1 MNQAMIKNYLK
12 IAWRNL
18 LKSKASSV
26 INIGGLAVGM
36 AVAMLIGLW
45 MYSELSFDKNIPN
58 HDRIA
63 QVMQNQWINNETD
76 TWNSQAYPMGPI
88 LRAQYGSDFKHVIM
102 SSWTNSHI
110 ISINDKNL
118 KVSGN
123 FMEPGVMDMLSL
135 KIIRG
140 SRNGLNEP
148 NSILLS
154 QTAVKAIFGDADPM
168 DKVIKIDHDDVLTVK
183 VAGVYEDI
191 PENSSFGDLAFIS
204 PWQLLVKDQ
213 HYDTRF
219 NNPWGASWF
228 QTFVQIADNA
238 DMNKVSDKIKDI
250 KMKDLQ
256 RTKNSDARFRPVIF
270 LHPMNNWHLHSD
282 FKNGVNIGG
291 GIQYVWLFGVIGV
304 FVLLLAC
311 INFMNLSTA
320 RSEKRAKE
328 VGIRKS
334 VGSRRNQ
341 LIAQFYCESLVIA
354 VFSLLFALAFV
365 QLSLPFFNDVAGKKL
380 TMPWGSPLF
389 WLAGIGFTLFTG
401 LIAGSYPALYLSSFK
416 PVKVLKGTFRA
427 GRLASIPRKVLV
439 VVQFTVSIILIIGT
453 IVVFNQV
460 QYAKDRPIGYNVNG
474 LMIVPLQTDNIT
486 KKYDAIRN
494 DLINSGVVAS
504 ISRSQTRITD
514 GNSTNGG
521 FTWQGKDP
529 ALQENFKSLSVSPEF
544 GKTVKWEITQGRDF
558 DPALKSDSSGFII
571 NEACVKYLGFKNP
584 IGQTITWIGNGN
596 YKIIGVVKDM
606 VSESAYQPV
615 QQTFFF
621 LGNWLSN
628 VDIRLG
634 ANSSAHDAIDKI
646 GAIFKKYDP
655 STPFEYSF
663 ADDDYAKKF
672 DTEVRVGK
680 LASSFAGLAIF
691 ISCLG
696 LFGMASFMAEQRV
709 KEIGVRKVLGASVFN
724 LWRLLSK
731 DFVGLV
737 VISLFI
743 ASPVA
748 YYFMHKWLENYTYR
762 SVMSW
767 WIFAI
772 TAAGALLITVLT
784 VSYQSLKAAMA
795 NPVRSL
801 RSE

>member
-1 MNQAMIKNYLK
+1 MIKNYLK

-18 LKSKASSV
+18 IKNRASSL

-58 HDRIA
+58 HNRIA

-76 TWNSQAYPMGPI
+76 TWNSQAYPLGPM
-88 LRAQYGSDFKHVIM
+88 LRAEYSGDFRHVIM
-102 SSWTNSHI
+102 SSWTAGHI
-110 ISINDKNL
+110 FSIGDKNL

-123 FMEPGVMDMLSL
+123 FMEPGVIDMLSL
-135 KIIRG
+135 KMIKG
-140 SRNGLNEP
+140 GHDGLKEP

-168 DKVIKIDHDDVLTVK
+168 EKTIKIDHDDVLTVK
-183 VAGVYEDI
+183 VTGVYEDL
-191 PENSSFGDLAFIS
+191 PQNSSFGDLAFIS

-219 NNPWGASWF
+219 GNPWGASWF

-238 DMNKVSDKIKDI
+238 DMNKVSYKIRDI

-270 LHPMNNWHLHSD
+270 LHPMNNWHLYGD
-282 FKNGVNIGG
+282 FKNGVNTGG
-291 GIQYVWLFGVIGV
+291 AIQYVWLFGIIGV

-334 VGSRRNQ
+334 VGSVRSQ

-354 VFSLLFALAFV
+354 LISFLFAILFV
-365 QLSLPFFNDVAGKKL
+365 QLSLPFFNEVAGKTL
-380 TMPWGSPLF
+380 SVPWGSSLF

-401 LIAGSYPALYLSSFK
+401 LIAGSYPALYLSSFN

-439 VVQFTVSIILIIGT
+439 VVQFTVSIVLIIGT
-453 IVVFNQV
+453 IVVLNQV
-460 QYAKDRPIGYNVNG
+460 QYAKNRPIGYNVNG
-474 LMIVPLQTDNIT
+474 LMVVPLQTDYLV
-486 KKYDAIRN
+486 KKYDAIKN
-494 DLINSGVVAS
+494 DLLTSGAVAS
-504 ISRSQTRITD
+504 VSQSQTRITD

-521 FTWQGKDP
+521 FTWHGKDP
-529 ALQENFKSLSVSPEF
+529 ALQENFKSLGISAEF
-544 GKTVKWEITQGRDF
+544 GKTVKWQIKEGRDF
-558 DPALKSDSSGFII
+558 DPALKSDSSAFII

-606 VSESAYQPV
+606 VTESAYQPV
-615 QQTFFF
+615 EQTFFYF
-621 LGNWLSN
+621 RKGLNN
-628 VDIRLG
+628 VDIRL
-634 ANSSAHDAIDKI
+634 NPNTSAHDAIDKI

-655 STPFEYSF
+655 STPFEYNF
-663 ADDDYAKKF
+663 ADDDYARKF
-672 DTEVRVGK
+672 DNEVRVGK

-696 LFGMASFMAEQRV
+696 LFGMASFTAEQRV

-737 VISLFI
+737 FISLLI

-762 SVMSW
+762 SAMGW

-795 NPVRSL
+795 NPVSSL

>member
-1 MNQAMIKNYLK
+1 MIKNYLK

-76 TWNSQAYPMGPI
+76 TSNSQAYPMGPI

-494 DLINSGVVAS
+494 DLINSGAVAS
-504 ISRSQTRITD
+504 VSRSQTRITD

>member
-1 MNQAMIKNYLK
+1 MIKNYLK

-36 AVAMLIGLW
+36 AVAMLIGMW

-58 HDRIA
+58 HNRIA

-76 TWNSQAYPMGPI
+76 TWSAQAYPMGPI
-88 LRAQYGSDFKHVIM
+88 LRAQYGGDFKHVIM
-102 SSWTNSHI
+102 SSWTGGHI
-110 ISINDKNL
+110 FSIGDKNL

-123 FMEPGVMDMLSL
+123 FMEPGVVDMLSL
-135 KIIRG
+135 KMVKG
-140 SRNGLNEP
+140 SPNGLSEP

-168 DKVIKIDHDDVLTVK
+168 EKTIKIDHDDLLTVK
-183 VAGVYEDI
+183 VTGVYEDL
-191 PENSSFGDLAFIS
+191 PENSTFGELAFIS

-228 QTFVQIADNA
+228 QTFVQIADKA
-238 DMNKVSDKIKDI
+238 DMNKVSYKIGDI
-250 KMKDLQ
+250 KMKDLR
-256 RTKNSDARFRPVIF
+256 RTNNSDARFKPVIF
-270 LHPMNNWHLHSD
+270 LQPMNNWHLYSD
-282 FKNGVNIGG
+282 FKNGVNTGG
-291 GIQYVWLFGVIGV
+291 SIQYVWLFGVIGV

-354 VFSLLFALAFV
+354 VFSFLFAIFFV
-365 QLSLPFFNDVAGKKL
+365 QLSLPFFNEVAAKKL
-380 TMPWGSPLF
+380 SMPWGSVLF
-389 WLAGIGFTLFTG
+389 WLVGVGFTLFTG
-401 LIAGSYPALYLSSFK
+401 LVAGSYPALYLSSFN

-439 VVQFTVSIILIIGT
+439 VVQFTVSIVLIIGT
-453 IVVFNQV
+453 IVVFDQV
-460 QYAKDRPIGYNVNG
+460 QYAKDRPIGYNVSG
-474 LMIVPLQTDNIT
+474 LMIVPLQTDYVK

-494 DLINSGVVAS
+494 DLINSGAVAS
-504 ISRSQTRITD
+504 ISTSETRITD
-514 GNSTNGG
+514 GTSTNGG

-529 ALQENFKSLSVSPEF
+529 ALQENFKSLAVSPEF
-544 GKTVKWEITQGRDF
+544 GKTAKWEIKQGRDF

-584 IGQTITWIGNGN
+584 VGQTITWLGNGN

-606 VSESAYQPV
+606 ISQSAYQPV
-615 QQTFFF
+615 EQTFYYLRKG
-621 LGNWLSN
+621 LGN
-628 VDIRLG
+628 VDIRLSP
-634 ANSSAHDAIDKI
+634 NTSAHDAINKI

-672 DTEVRVGK
+672 DNEVRVGK

-696 LFGMASFMAEQRV
+696 LFGMASFTAEQRV

-737 VISLFI
+737 VISLVI

-762 SVMSW
+762 SAMGW

-772 TAAGALLITVLT
+772 TALGALLITVLT
-784 VSYQSLKAAMA
+784 VSFQSIKAALA
-795 NPVRSL
+795 NPVKSL

>member
-183 VAGVYEDI
+183 VSGVYEDI

-628 VDIRLG
+628 VDIRLS
-634 ANSSAHDAIDKI
+634 ATSSAHDAIDKI

>member
-1 MNQAMIKNYLK
+1 MIKNYLK

-18 LKSKASSV
+18 LKNRASSF

-45 MYSELSFDKNIPN
+45 MYTELSFDKNIPN

-63 QVMQNQWINNETD
+63 KVMQNQWINNETD
-76 TWNSQAYPMGPI
+76 TWNSQAYPLGTM
-88 LRAQYGSDFKHVIM
+88 LRNEYGSDFKHVIM
-102 SSWTNSHI
+102 SSWTGGHI
-110 ISINDKNL
+110 FSIGDKNL

-123 FMEPGVMDMLSL
+123 FMEPGITDMLSL
-135 KIIRG
+135 KMVQG
-140 SRNGLNEP
+140 SRNGLNDP

-154 QTAVKAIFGDADPM
+154 QSAVKAIFGNTDPM
-168 DKVIKIDHDDVLTVK
+168 NKIIKIDHDNVLTVK
-183 VAGVYEDI
+183 VTGVYEDL
-191 PENSSFGDLAFIS
+191 PENSSFGDLSFIS

-228 QTFVQIADNA
+228 QTLVQIADNA
-238 DMNKVSDKIKDI
+238 DMNKVSVKIKDI
-250 KMKDLQ
+250 KMKDLV
-256 RTKNSDARFRPVIF
+256 RLHNSDARFRPVIF
-270 LHPMNNWHLHSD
+270 LHPMNNWHLYDD

-291 GIQYVWLFGVIGV
+291 GIQYVWLFGIIGV

-334 VGSRRNQ
+334 VGSVRSQ

-354 VFSLLFALAFV
+354 LISFLFAILFV
-365 QLSLPFFNDVAGKKL
+365 QLSLPFFNEVAGKKIS
-380 TMPWGSPLF
+380 MPWGSPLF
-389 WLAGIGFTLFTG
+389 WLVGIGFTLFTG
-401 LIAGSYPALYLSSFK
+401 LIAGSYPALYLSSFN
-416 PVKVLKGTFRA
+416 PVKVLKGTFKA

-439 VVQFTVSIILIIGT
+439 VVQFTVSIVLIIGT

-460 QYAKDRPIGYNVNG
+460 QYAKDRPIGYNVSG
-474 LMIVPLQTDNIT
+474 LMVVPLQTDFIT
-486 KKYDAIRN
+486 KQYEAVKN
-494 DLINSGVVAS
+494 DLMTSGVVAS
-504 ISRSQTRITD
+504 VSRSETRITD
-514 GNSTNGG
+514 GNSSNGG

-529 ALQENFKSLSVSPEF
+529 ALQENFKSLSISPEF
-544 GKTVKWEITQGRDF
+544 GKTVKWQIIQGRDF

-584 IGQTITWIGNGN
+584 IGQTITWQGSGN
-596 YKIIGVVKDM
+596 YKIIGVVKDI

-615 QQTFFF
+615 QQTFYF
-621 LGNWLSN
+621 LGNWLKN
-628 VDIRLG
+628 VDIRLN
-634 ANSSAHDAIDKI
+634 ANASAHDAINKI

-655 STPFEYSF
+655 STPFEYNF

-672 DTEVRVGK
+672 ANEVRVGK
-680 LASSFAGLAIF
+680 LASSFASLAIF

-737 VISLFI
+737 IISLV
-743 ASPVA
+743 VA
-748 YYFMHKWLENYTYR
+748 TPISYYLMHKWLQNYQYR
-762 SVMSW
+762 AEIAW
-767 WIFAI
+767 WIFGI
-772 TAAGALLITVLT
+772 TAVGALLITLAT
-784 VSYQSLKAAMA
+784 VSFQSIKAALA
-795 NPVRSL
+795 NPVKSL

>member
-1 MNQAMIKNYLK
+1 MIKNYLK

-18 LKSKASSV
+18 LKNKASSV

-45 MYSELSFDKNIPN
+45 MYTELSFDKNIPN

-76 TWNSQAYPMGPI
+76 TWNSQAYPLGAM
-88 LRAQYGSDFKHVIM
+88 LRNEYGGDFKHVIM
-102 SSWTNSHI
+102 SSWAGGHI
-110 ISINDKNL
+110 FSIGDKNL

-123 FMEPGVMDMLSL
+123 FMEPGITDMLSL
-135 KIIRG
+135 KMIKG
-140 SRNGLNEP
+140 SRNGLNDL

-154 QTAVKAIFGDADPM
+154 QSAVKAIFGDADAM
-168 DKVIKIDHDDVLTVK
+168 NKIIKIDHDDVLTVK
-183 VAGVYEDI
+183 VTGVYEDL
-191 PENSSFGDLAFIS
+191 PKNSSFGDLAFIS

-228 QTFVQIADNA
+228 QTLVQVADNA

-250 KMKDLQ
+250 KMKDLV
-256 RTKNSDARFRPVIF
+256 RTHNSDARFKPVIF
-270 LHPMNNWHLHSD
+270 LHPMNKWHLYND
-282 FKNGVNIGG
+282 FKNGVNTGG
-291 GIQYVWLFGVIGV
+291 DIQYVWLFGIIGV

-334 VGSRRNQ
+334 VGSGRSQ
-341 LIAQFYCESLVIA
+341 LITQFYCESLVIA
-354 VFSLLFALAFV
+354 AFSFLFAILFV
-365 QLSLPFFNDVAGKKL
+365 QLCLPFFNEVAAKKIS
-380 TMPWGSPLF
+380 MPWGSTLF
-389 WLAGIGFTLFTG
+389 WLVGIGFTLFTG
-401 LIAGSYPALYLSSFK
+401 LIAGSYPALYLSSFN

-427 GRLASIPRKVLV
+427 GRLASVPRKVLV
-439 VVQFTVSIILIIGT
+439 VLQFTVSIVLIIGT

-460 QYAKDRPIGYNVNG
+460 QYAKNRPIGYNVNA
-474 LMIVPLQTDNIT
+474 LMVVPLQTDFIA
-486 KKYDAIRN
+486 KKSDAVRN
-494 DLINSGVVAS
+494 DLMTSGVVAS
-504 ISRSQTRITD
+504 VSMSETRITD
-514 GNSTNGG
+514 GNTTNGG
-521 FTWQGKDP
+521 FMWQGKDP
-529 ALQENFKSLSVSPEF
+529 ALQENFKSLGISPEF
-544 GKTVKWEITQGRDF
+544 GKTVKWEIKEGRDF
-558 DPALKSDSSGFII
+558 DPAIPSDSSAFII

-584 IGQTITWIGNGN
+584 IGQTITWIGSGK

-606 VSESAYQPV
+606 ITESAYRPV
-615 QQTFFF
+615 EQTFFY
-621 LGNWLSN
+621 LRKGLTN
-628 VDIRLG
+628 VDIRL
-634 ANSSAHDAIDKI
+634 NPNTSAHEAIDKI

-655 STPFEYSF
+655 STPFEYNF

-680 LASSFAGLAIF
+680 LASSFASLAIF

-696 LFGMASFMAEQRV
+696 LFGMASFTAEQRV

-731 DFVGLV
+731 DFIGLI
-737 VISLFI
+737 VISLLI
-743 ASPVA
+743 ASPIA
-748 YYFMHKWLENYTYR
+748 YYFMHSWLQNYQYR
-762 SVMSW
+762 SAMGW
-767 WIFAI
+767 WIFAV

-784 VSYQSLKAAMA
+784 VSYQSIKAALA
-795 NPVRSL
+795 NPVKSL
-801 RSE
+801 KAE

>member
-1 MNQAMIKNYLK
+1 MIKNYLK

-18 LKSKASSV
+18 LKNKASSV

-76 TWNSQAYPMGPI
+76 TWSAEAYPMGPI
-88 LRAQYGSDFKHVIM
+88 LRAQYGGDFKHVIM
-102 SSWTNSHI
+102 SSWTGGHI
-110 ISINDKNL
+110 FSIGDKNL
-118 KVSGN
+118 KVTGN
-123 FMEPGVMDMLSL
+123 FMEPGITDMLSL
-135 KIIRG
+135 KMIKG
-140 SRNGLNEP
+140 SRNGLKDP
-148 NSILLS
+148 NSVLLS
-154 QTAVKAIFGDADPM
+154 QSAVKAIFGDADPM
-168 DKVIKIDHDDVLTVK
+168 NKIIKIDHDDVLTVK
-183 VAGVYEDI
+183 VTGVYENL
-191 PENSSFGDLAFIS
+191 PGNSSFGELTFIA

-238 DMNKVSDKIKDI
+238 DMNQVSYKIRDV

-256 RTKNSDARFRPVIF
+256 RTKNSDGRFRPVIF
-270 LHPMNNWHLHSD
+270 LHPMNNWHLYSD

-334 VGSRRNQ
+334 VGSVRSQ

-354 VFSLLFALAFV
+354 VFSFLFAILFV
-365 QLSLPFFNDVAGKKL
+365 QLSLPFFNEVANKKIA
-380 TMPWGSPLF
+380 MPWGSSIF

-401 LIAGSYPALYLSSFK
+401 LIAGSYPALYLSSFN

-439 VVQFTVSIILIIGT
+439 VVQFTVSIVLIIGT
-453 IVVFNQV
+453 IVVFDQV
-460 QYAKDRPIGYNVNG
+460 QYAKNRPIGFNVSG
-474 LMIVPLQTDNIT
+474 LMIVPLQTDYIV
-486 KKYDAIRN
+486 KKYDAVKN
-494 DLINSGVVAS
+494 DLLTSGVVAS
-504 ISRSQTRITD
+504 VSQSETRITD
-514 GNSTNGG
+514 GTSTNGG

-529 ALQENFKSLSVSPEF
+529 ALQENFKSLAVSPEF
-544 GKTVKWEITQGRDF
+544 GKTAKWELKEGRDF
-558 DPALKSDSSGFII
+558 DPALKSDSSAFII
-571 NEACVKYLGFKNP
+571 NEACVRYLGFKNP
-584 IGQTITWIGNGN
+584 IGQTITWLGNGN
-596 YKIIGVVKDM
+596 YKIIGVVKDI
-606 VSESAYQPV
+606 VAESAYQPV
-615 QQTFFF
+615 EQTFYYVRKG
-621 LGNWLSN
+621 LNK
-628 VDIRLG
+628 VDIRL
-634 ANSSAHDAIDKI
+634 NPNVSAHDAIDKI

-655 STPFEYSF
+655 STPFEYNF
-663 ADDDYAKKF
+663 ADDDYAKKY
-672 DTEVRVGK
+672 DNEVRVGK
-680 LASSFAGLAIF
+680 LASSFASLAIF

-696 LFGMASFMAEQRV
+696 LFGMASFTAEQRV

-724 LWRLLSK
+724 LWQLLSK

-737 VISLFI
+737 VISLLI
-743 ASPVA
+743 ASPIA
-748 YYFMHKWLENYTYR
+748 YYFMHNWLQNYTYR
-762 SVMSW
+762 SAMGW
-767 WIFAI
+767 WIFAV
-772 TAAGALLITVLT
+772 TAFGALFITVLT
-784 VSYQSLKAAMA
+784 VSYQSIKAATA
-795 NPVRSL
+795 NPVKSL

>member
-1 MNQAMIKNYLK
+1 MIRNYLK

-18 LKSKASSV
+18 LKNKASSV

-45 MYSELSFDKNIPN
+45 MYTELSFDKNIPN

-76 TWNSQAYPMGPI
+76 TWNSQAYPLGAM
-88 LRAQYGSDFKHVIM
+88 LHNEYGSDFKHVIM
-102 SSWTNSHI
+102 SSWTGGHI
-110 ISINDKNL
+110 FSIGDKNL

-123 FMEPGVMDMLSL
+123 FMEPGITDMLSL
-135 KIIRG
+135 KMIKG
-140 SRNGLNEP
+140 SHNGLNDP
-148 NSILLS
+148 KSILLS
-154 QTAVKAIFGDADPM
+154 QSAVKAIFGDVDPM
-168 DKVIKIDHDDVLTVK
+168 DKIIKIDHDDVLTVK
-183 VAGVYEDI
+183 VTGVYEDL

-228 QTFVQIADNA
+228 QTLIQLAGNA
-238 DMNKVSDKIKDI
+238 DMNQVSAKIKDI
-250 KMKDLQ
+250 KMKDLV
-256 RTKNSDARFRPVIF
+256 RTHNSDARFKPVIF
-270 LHPMNNWHLHSD
+270 LHPMNKWHLYGD
-282 FKNGVNIGG
+282 FKNGVNVGG
-291 GIQYVWLFGVIGV
+291 GIQYVWLFGIIGV

-334 VGSRRNQ
+334 VGSVRSQ

-354 VFSLLFALAFV
+354 IISFLFAILFV
-365 QLSLPFFNDVAGKKL
+365 QLSLPFFNEVAGKKISI
-380 TMPWGSPLF
+380 PWDSPLF

-401 LIAGSYPALYLSSFK
+401 LIAGSYPALYLSSFN
-416 PVKVLKGTFRA
+416 PVKVLKGTFKA
-427 GRLASIPRKVLV
+427 DRLASIPRKMLV
-439 VVQFTVSIILIIGT
+439 VVQFTVSIVLIIGT

-494 DLINSGVVAS
+494 DLLNSGVVAS
-504 ISRSQTRITD
+504 VSRSQTRITD

-521 FTWQGKDP
+521 FTWHGKDP
-529 ALQENFKSLSVSPEF
+529 ALQENFKSLSISPEF
-544 GKTVKWEITQGRDF
+544 GKTVKWEIKQGRDF

-615 QQTFFF
+615 EQTFFY
-621 LGNWLSN
+621 LGSWLRN
-628 VDIRLG
+628 VDIRLSP
-634 ANSSAHDAIDKI
+634 NTSAHDAIEKI

-655 STPFEYSF
+655 STPFEYNF

-672 DTEVRVGK
+672 DNEVRVGK

-696 LFGMASFMAEQRV
+696 LFGMASFTAEQRV

-724 LWRLLSK
+724 LWQLLSK
-731 DFVGLV
+731 DFMGLV
-737 VISLFI
+737 IISLLI
-743 ASPVA
+743 ASPIA
-748 YYFMHKWLENYTYR
+748 WYFMHNWLQNYQYR
-762 SVMSW
+762 SVMGW
-767 WIFAI
+767 WIFAV
-772 TAAGALLITVLT
+772 TAAGALLITILT
-784 VSYQSLKAAMA
+784 VSYQSIKAALA
-795 NPVRSL
+795 NPVKSL

>member
-1 MNQAMIKNYLK
+1 MIKNYLK

-58 HDRIA
+58 HDHIA

-76 TWNSQAYPMGPI
+76 TWSSQAYPMGPI

-102 SSWTNSHI
+102 SSWTGSHI
-110 ISINDKNL
+110 ISIGDKNL

-123 FMEPGVMDMLSL
+123 FMEPGITDMLSL
-135 KIIRG
+135 KIIKG

-168 DKVIKIDHDDVLTVK
+168 EKIIKIDHDDVLTVK
-183 VAGVYEDI
+183 VTGVYEDI

-228 QTFVQIADNA
+228 QTFVQIADNT
-238 DMNKVSDKIKDI
+238 DMNKVSDKIKNI

-334 VGSRRNQ
+334 VGSKRNQ
-341 LIAQFYCESLVIA
+341 LITQFYCESLVIA
-354 VFSLLFALAFV
+354 VFSLLFALVFV
-365 QLSLPFFNDVAGKKL
+365 QLSLPFFNEVAGKKL
-380 TMPWGSPLF
+380 TIPWSGPLF

-439 VVQFTVSIILIIGT
+439 VVQFTVSIVLIIGT

-460 QYAKDRPIGYNVNG
+460 QYAKDRPIGFNVSG
-474 LMIVPLQTDNIT
+474 LMIVPLQTDYIA
-486 KKYDAIRN
+486 KKYDAIKN
-494 DLINSGVVAS
+494 DLLTSGVVAS
-504 ISRSQTRITD
+504 VSQSQTRITD
-514 GNSTNGG
+514 GNSSNGG

-529 ALQENFKSLSVSPEF
+529 ALQENFKSLGISAEF
-544 GKTVKWEITQGRDF
+544 GKTAKWQIKEGRDF
-558 DPALKSDSSGFII
+558 DPSLKSDSSGFVI

-596 YKIIGVVKDM
+596 YKIIGVVKDI
-606 VSESAYQPV
+606 VAESAYQPV
-615 QQTFFF
+615 QQTFY
-621 LGNWLSN
+621 WLRKDLNN
-628 VDIRLG
+628 VDIRLSP
-634 ANSSAHDAIDKI
+634 NTSAHEAIDKI

-672 DTEVRVGK
+672 DTEERVGK

-737 VISLFI
+737 IISLLI
-743 ASPVA
+743 ASPVS

-762 SVMSW
+762 SAMGW

>member
-1 MNQAMIKNYLK
+1 MIKNYLK

-26 INIGGLAVGM
+26 INIGGLSVGM
-36 AVAMLIGLW
+36 AVAMLIGMW

-58 HDRIA
+58 HNRIA

-76 TWNSQAYPMGPI
+76 TWSAQAYPMGPI
-88 LRAQYGSDFKHVIM
+88 LRAQYGGDFKYVIM
-102 SSWTNSHI
+102 SSWTGGHI
-110 ISINDKNL
+110 FSIGDKNL

-123 FMEPGVMDMLSL
+123 FMEPGIIDMLSL
-135 KIIRG
+135 KIVKG

-154 QTAVKAIFGDADPM
+154 QSAVKAIFGDADPM
-168 DKVIKIDHDDVLTVK
+168 EKTIKIDHDDVLTVK
-183 VAGVYEDI
+183 VTGIYEDL
-191 PENSSFGDLAFIS
+191 PENSSFGELAFIS

-238 DMNKVSDKIKDI
+238 DMNKVSGKIKDI
-250 KMKDLQ
+250 KMNDLQ

-270 LHPMNNWHLHSD
+270 LHPMSNWHLYSD

-354 VFSLLFALAFV
+354 VFSFLFALVFV
-365 QLSLPFFNDVAGKKL
+365 QLSLPFFNEVAGKKL
-380 TMPWGSPLF
+380 LMPWGSLLF
-389 WLAGIGFTLFTG
+389 WLGGISFTLFTG
-401 LIAGSYPALYLSSFK
+401 LIAGSYPALYLSSFN

-439 VVQFTVSIILIIGT
+439 VIQFTVSIVLIIGT

-474 LMIVPLQTDNIT
+474 LMIVPLQTDQIE
-486 KKYDAIRN
+486 KKYDAIKN
-494 DLINSGVVAS
+494 DLLNSGVVAS
-504 ISRSQTRITD
+504 ISRSETRITD

-529 ALQENFKSLSVSPEF
+529 ALQENFKSLSISPEF
-544 GKTVKWEITQGRDF
+544 GKTAKWEIVQGRDF

-584 IGQTITWIGNGN
+584 IGQTITWIGSGN

-615 QQTFFF
+615 QQTFYF
-621 LGNWLSN
+621 LGKWLKN
-628 VDIRLG
+628 VDIRLK
-634 ANSSAHDAIDKI
+634 ANTSAHDAIDKI

-672 DTEVRVGK
+672 NNEVRIGK
-680 LASSFAGLAIF
+680 LASSFAGLAVF

-696 LFGMASFMAEQRV
+696 LFGMASFTAEQRV

-737 VISLFI
+737 VISLLV

-762 SVMSW
+762 SAMGW
-767 WIFAI
+767 WIFAV
-772 TAAGALLITVLT
+772 TAVGALLITVLT
-784 VSYQSLKAAMA
+784 VSFQSIKAALA
-795 NPVRSL
+795 NPVKSL

>member
-1 MNQAMIKNYLK
+1 MIKNYLK

-26 INIGGLAVGM
+26 INVGGLAVGM

-45 MYSELSFDKNIPN
+45 VFSELSFDKNIPN

-76 TWNSQAYPMGPI
+76 TWSSQAYPMGPI

-102 SSWTNSHI
+102 SSWTGSHI

-123 FMEPGVMDMLSL
+123 FMEPGITDMLSL
-135 KIIRG
+135 NIIKG
-140 SRNGLNEP
+140 SRNGLKEP

-154 QTAVKAIFGDADPM
+154 QTAVKAIFGDADPI
-168 DKVIKIDHDDVLTVK
+168 DKIIKIDHDDVLTVK
-183 VAGVYEDI
+183 VTGVYEDI

-219 NNPWGASWF
+219 GNPWGASWF

-334 VGSRRNQ
+334 VGSKRNQ
-341 LIAQFYCESLVIA
+341 LITQFYCESLVIA
-354 VFSLLFALAFV
+354 VFSLLFALMFV
-365 QLSLPFFNDVAGKKL
+365 QLSLPFFNEVAGKKL
-380 TMPWGSPLF
+380 TIPWGSPLF

-401 LIAGSYPALYLSSFK
+401 LIAGSYPALYLSSFN

-439 VVQFTVSIILIIGT
+439 VVQFTVSIVLIIGT

-460 QYAKDRPIGYNVNG
+460 QYAKDRPIGFNVSG
-474 LMIVPLQTDNIT
+474 LMIVPLQTDYIA
-486 KKYDAIRN
+486 KKYDAIKN
-494 DLINSGVVAS
+494 DLLTSGVVAS
-504 ISRSQTRITD
+504 VSQSQTRITD
-514 GNSTNGG
+514 GNSSNGG

-529 ALQENFKSLSVSPEF
+529 ALQENFKSLGISAEF
-544 GKTVKWEITQGRDF
+544 GKTAKWQIKEGRDF
-558 DPALKSDSSGFII
+558 DPSLKSDSSGFVI

-596 YKIIGVVKDM
+596 YKIIGVVKDI

-615 QQTFFF
+615 QQTFY
-621 LGNWLSN
+621 WLRKDLNN
-628 VDIRLG
+628 VDIRLSP
-634 ANSSAHDAIDKI
+634 NTSAHEAIDKI

-663 ADDDYAKKF
+663 ADGDYAKKF
-672 DTEVRVGK
+672 DTEERVGK

-743 ASPVA
+743 ASPLA

-762 SVMSW
+762 TSMGW
-767 WIFAI
+767 WIFGI

>member
-1 MNQAMIKNYLK
+1 MIKNYLK

-18 LKSKASSV
+18 IKNKISSF

-45 MYSELSFDKNIPN
+45 LYSELSFDKSFPN

-76 TWNSQAYPMGPI
+76 TWSSQAYPLGSM
-88 LRAQYGSDFKHVIM
+88 LQNQYGSDFKHVIM
-102 SSWTNSHI
+102 SSWTGGHI
-110 ISINDKNL
+110 FSVGDKNL

-123 FMEPGVMDMLSL
+123 FMEPAITDMLSL
-135 KIIRG
+135 KIIEG
-140 SRNGLNEP
+140 SAKGLNDP

-154 QTAVKAIFGDADPM
+154 QSAVKAIFGDTDPM
-168 DKVIKIDHDDVLTVK
+168 NKIIKIDHDDVLTVK
-183 VAGVYEDI
+183 VIGVYQDI

-228 QTFVQIADNA
+228 QTLVQIADNA

-250 KMKDLQ
+250 KMKDLL
-256 RTKNSDARFRPVIF
+256 RLHNSDARFKPVVF
-270 LHPMNNWHLHSD
+270 LHPMKDWHLRSD

-291 GIQYVWLFGVIGV
+291 GIQYVWLFGIIGV

-320 RSEKRAKE
+320 RSEKRARE

-334 VGSRRNQ
+334 VGSKRNQ

-354 VFSLLFALAFV
+354 AFSFLFAILFV
-365 QLSLPFFNDVAGKKL
+365 QLSLPFFNDVADKKL
-380 TMPWGSPLF
+380 TMPWANSLF
-389 WLAGIGFTLFTG
+389 WLIGVGFTLFTG
-401 LIAGSYPALYLSSFK
+401 LIAGSYPALYLSSFN

-427 GRLASIPRKVLV
+427 GRLASLPRKVLV

-453 IVVFNQV
+453 VVVFKQV
-460 QYAKDRPIGYNVNG
+460 QYAKDRPIGYNVSG
-474 LMIVPLQTDNIT
+474 LMIVPLQTDHII
-486 KKYDAIRN
+486 KKYDAIKN
-494 DLINSGVVAS
+494 ELLSSGVVAS
-504 ISRSQTRITD
+504 VSRSETRITD
-514 GNSTNGG
+514 GNSSNGG
-521 FTWQGKDP
+521 FMWQGKDP
-529 ALQENFKSLSVSPEF
+529 GLQENFKSLRVSPEF
-544 GKTVKWEITQGRDF
+544 GKTVKWDLIQGRDF
-558 DPALKSDSSGFII
+558 DPALPSDSSAFII
-571 NEACVKYLGFKNP
+571 NETCVKYLGFKNP
-584 IGQTITWIGNGN
+584 IGQTITWIGGGN

-615 QQTFFF
+615 EQTFYYIR
-621 LGNWLSN
+621 NSN
-628 VDIRLG
+628 ALNKVDIRLSSN
-634 ANSSAHDAIDKI
+634 ASAHDAINKI

-655 STPFEYSF
+655 STPFEYNF

-680 LASSFAGLAIF
+680 LASSFASLAIF
-691 ISCLG
+691 ISCMG

-724 LWRLLSK
+724 LWQLLSK

-737 VISLFI
+737 IISLII

-748 YYFMHKWLENYTYR
+748 YYFMHTWLQNYQYR
-762 SVMSW
+762 SEISW
-767 WIFAI
+767 WIFGV
-772 TAAGALLITVLT
+772 TALGAVLITLAT
-784 VSYQSLKAAMA
+784 VSFQSIKAALA
-795 NPVRSL
+795 NPVKSL

>member
-1 MNQAMIKNYLK
+1 MIKNYLK

-26 INIGGLAVGM
+26 INVGGLAVGM

-45 MYSELSFDKNIPN
+45 VFSELSFDKNIPN

-76 TWNSQAYPMGPI
+76 TWSSQAYPMGPI

-102 SSWTNSHI
+102 SSWTGSHI

-123 FMEPGVMDMLSL
+123 FMEPGITDMLSL
-135 KIIRG
+135 NIIKG
-140 SRNGLNEP
+140 SRNGLKEP

-154 QTAVKAIFGDADPM
+154 QTAVKAIFGDADPI
-168 DKVIKIDHDDVLTVK
+168 DKIIKIDHDDVLTVK
-183 VAGVYEDI
+183 VTGVYEDI

-219 NNPWGASWF
+219 GNPWGASWF

-334 VGSRRNQ
+334 VGSKRNQ
-341 LIAQFYCESLVIA
+341 LITQFYCESLVIA
-354 VFSLLFALAFV
+354 VFSLLFALMFV
-365 QLSLPFFNDVAGKKL
+365 QLSLPFFNEVAGKKL
-380 TMPWGSPLF
+380 TIPWGSPLF

-401 LIAGSYPALYLSSFK
+401 LIAGSYPALYLSSFN

-439 VVQFTVSIILIIGT
+439 VVQFTVSIVLIIGT

-460 QYAKDRPIGYNVNG
+460 QYAKDRPIGFNVSG
-474 LMIVPLQTDNIT
+474 LMIVPLQTDYIA
-486 KKYDAIRN
+486 KKYDAIKN
-494 DLINSGVVAS
+494 DLLTSGVVAS
-504 ISRSQTRITD
+504 VSQSQTRITD
-514 GNSTNGG
+514 GNSSNGG

-529 ALQENFKSLSVSPEF
+529 ALQENFKSLGISAEF
-544 GKTVKWEITQGRDF
+544 GKTAKWQIKEGRDF
-558 DPALKSDSSGFII
+558 DPSLKSDSSGFVI

-596 YKIIGVVKDM
+596 YKIIGVVKDI

-615 QQTFFF
+615 QQTFY
-621 LGNWLSN
+621 WLRKDLNN
-628 VDIRLG
+628 VDIRLSP
-634 ANSSAHDAIDKI
+634 NTSAHEAIDKI

-672 DTEVRVGK
+672 DTEERVGK

-743 ASPVA
+743 ASPLA

-762 SVMSW
+762 TSMGW
-767 WIFAI
+767 WIFGI

>member
-1 MNQAMIKNYLK
+1 MIKNYLK

-183 VAGVYEDI
+183 VSGVYEDI

-628 VDIRLG
+628 VDIRLS
-634 ANSSAHDAIDKI
+634 ATSSAHDAIDKI

>member
-1 MNQAMIKNYLK
+1 MIKNYLTV
-12 IAWRNL
+12 AWRNL
-18 LKSKASSV
+18 IKNKASSL

-45 MYSELSFDKNIPN
+45 MYTELSFDKNIPN

-76 TWNSQAYPMGPI
+76 TWNSQAYPLGPM
-88 LRAQYGSDFKHVIM
+88 LRSKYGSDFKHVIM
-102 SSWTNSHI
+102 ASWTNGHVF
-110 ISINDKNL
+110 SIGNKNL

-123 FMEPGVMDMLSL
+123 FMEPGIVDMLSL
-135 KIIRG
+135 RMIKG
-140 SRNGLNEP
+140 SKNGLNDP

-154 QTAVKAIFGDADPM
+154 QSAVKSIFGDANPM
-168 DKVIKIDHDDVLTVK
+168 NRIIKIDHDDVLTVR
-183 VAGVYEDI
+183 VTGVYEDL
-191 PENSSFGDLAFIS
+191 PENSSFGDLAFVS

-238 DMNKVSDKIKDI
+238 DMDKVSYKIKDI

-256 RTKNSDARFRPVIF
+256 RTNNSDARFRPVIF
-270 LHPMNNWHLHSD
+270 LHPMNNWHLYSD

-291 GIQYVWLFGVIGV
+291 GIQYVWLFGIIGV

-320 RSEKRAKE
+320 RSEKRARE
-328 VGIRKS
+328 VGIRKA
-334 VGSRRNQ
+334 VGSVRSQ
-341 LIAQFYCESLVIA
+341 LITQFYCESLVIA
-354 VFSLLFALAFV
+354 AFSFLFALLFV
-365 QLSLPFFNDVAGKKL
+365 MLCLPLFNDMAAKKI

-389 WLAGIGFTLFTG
+389 WLTGIGFTLFTG
-401 LIAGSYPALYLSSFK
+401 LIAGSYPALYLSSFN

-427 GRLASIPRKVLV
+427 GRLASLPRKVLV
-439 VVQFTVSIILIIGT
+439 VLQFTVSIVLIIGT
-453 IVVFNQV
+453 IVVFKQV
-460 QYAKDRPIGYNVNG
+460 QYAKDRPIGYNVSG
-474 LMIVPLQTDNIT
+474 LMIVPLQNDYVI
-486 KKYDAIRN
+486 KKYDAIKN
-494 DLINSGVVAS
+494 DLITSGVIAS
-504 ISRSQTRITD
+504 VSRSETRITD
-514 GNSTNGG
+514 GNASNGG

-544 GKTVKWEITQGRDF
+544 GKTVKWQITQGRDF
-558 DPALKSDSSGFII
+558 DPTLLSDSSGFII
-571 NEACVKYLGFKNP
+571 NEACVKYLSFKNP
-584 IGQTITWIGNGN
+584 IGQTINWIGSGN
-596 YKIIGVVKDM
+596 YKIIGVVKDL

-615 QQTFFF
+615 QQTFYF
-621 LGNWLSN
+621 LGHWLRN
-628 VDIRLG
+628 VDIRL
-634 ANSSAHDAIDKI
+634 NPNTSAHEALDKI

-655 STPFEYSF
+655 STPFEYNF

-696 LFGMASFMAEQRV
+696 LFGMASFMAEQRT
-709 KEIGVRKVLGASVFN
+709 KEVGVRKVLGASVFN

-731 DFVGLV
+731 DFVMLV
-737 VISLFI
+737 IISLVI
-743 ASPVA
+743 ATPVS
-748 YYFMHKWLENYTYR
+748 YYLMHKWLQNYQYR
-762 SVMSW
+762 AEISW
-767 WIFAI
+767 WVFGI
-772 TAAGALLITVLT
+772 TALGAVLITVTT
-784 VSYQSLKAAMA
+784 VSYQSIKAALA
-795 NPVRSL
+795 NPVKSL
-801 RSE
+801 RNE